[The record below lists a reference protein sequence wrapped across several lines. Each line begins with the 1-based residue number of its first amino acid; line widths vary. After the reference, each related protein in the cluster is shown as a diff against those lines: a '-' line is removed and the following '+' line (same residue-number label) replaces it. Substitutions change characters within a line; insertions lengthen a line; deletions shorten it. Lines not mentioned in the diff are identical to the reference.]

1 MTRTESSCSKSAK
14 PIHRI
19 NHYQMDKYCVVPEN
33 IHTPHTE
40 NNGNFE
46 GRGGGGSQTR
56 HFPREW
62 GLLTEVLSGGSE

>member
-33 IHTPHTE
+33 IHTPHSE
-40 NNGNFE
+40 DNGNFE
-46 GRGGGGSQTR
+46 GRGGVPNEA
-56 HFPREW
+56 F
-62 GLLTEVLSGGSE
+62 SEGVGVAYRGFIRGV